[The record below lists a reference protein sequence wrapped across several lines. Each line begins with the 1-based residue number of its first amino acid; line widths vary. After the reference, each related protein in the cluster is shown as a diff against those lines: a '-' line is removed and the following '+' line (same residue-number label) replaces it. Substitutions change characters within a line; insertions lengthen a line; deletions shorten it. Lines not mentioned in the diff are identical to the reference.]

1 MEAHVAGCIRATAS
15 FSCQFA
21 SPLNLLW
28 PLIGLSNGLL
38 SMLSTSC
45 MRAVPDYELVLERM
59 VLQEKRA
66 VDLVAWYTSLFAT
79 IASLAGLQAPES
91 IESQN

>member
-1 MEAHVAGCIRATAS
+1 
-15 FSCQFA
+15 
-21 SPLNLLW
+21 
-28 PLIGLSNGLL
+28 
-38 SMLSTSC
+38 